1 MENRINSIEYITN
14 SIIELEKKHQLLEW
28 EINGIFVWQTVRV
41 QIYIKIKETI
51 SKGDQKSLKSLK
63 SRWIVILKTIYE
75 RIIKNSIFYNPFIGI
90 KNKDILVFESSRKYL
105 VNNEY
110 IDRYTKYLCDEF
122 DEKGISYQK
131 FQSSYLFDRLSKNRK
146 GTKHLDFI
154 RLIAIIR
161 IRFSSCKID
170 SANLKRIKLIEL
182 EIFQIFG
189 VRIDLLN
196 IFKDTIKEFKALYP
210 LYKKLFKEIR
220 PREIYIVNSCDKS
233 AIISAA
239 KDNGIIVNELQ
250 HGLIAKEGF
259 IQHFPYTIENSLA
272 YFPNR
277 FYLWDNMPMCSSKL
291 PISTDNIIYFEDKYL
306 TSVKDKYEK
315 IEKEK
320 NKILI
325 VSQPQYTNELFQFV
339 LRNLPN
345 MKEYK
350 FIFKLHPIEELN
362 FENDNKINPIGKY
375 NNFKFANK
383 QSSIDKLYSTSNYV
397 LGVYSA
403 ALFEAS
409 YMGCQILLLNLPG
422 VEMASSLI
430 EKKNARLVEITDD
443 LLNFL

>member
-1 MENRINSIEYITN
+1 MNITAEL
-14 SIIELEKKHQLLEW
+14 IELENKFNLLYMKINGVYAW
-28 EINGIFVWQTVRV
+28 QSARVVIYLKIQKEINSQTF
-41 QIYIKIKETI
+41 KSTI
-51 SKGDQKSLKSLK
+51 LSHGFRLKL
-63 SRWIVILKTIYE
+63 LYD
-75 RIIKNSIFYNPFIGI
+75 RIMINAIMHNPFIGI
-90 KNKDILVFESSRKYL
+90 KKKDVLVFESARKYL

-110 IDRYTKYLCDEF
+110 IDRYTKYLCDEL

-131 FQSSYLFDRLSKNRK
+131 YQSSYSFDRLSKNRK

-170 SANLKRIKLIEL
+170 SANLKRIKLVEL

-189 VRIDLLN
+189 VKINLLN
-196 IFKDTIKEFKALYP
+196 IFKDTIKEFKAFYP
-210 LYKKLFKEIR
+210 LYKKLFKEIG

-233 AIISAA
+233 ALISAA

-277 FYLWDNMPMCSSKL
+277 FYLWANIPICSSKL
-291 PISTDNIIYFEDKYL
+291 PISADNIVYFEDKYL
-306 TSVKDKYEK
+306 TTIKDKYKK

-325 VSQPQYTNELFQFV
+325 VSQPQYSKELFQFV

-345 MKEYK
+345 MNDYQ
-350 FIFKLHPIEELN
+350 FIFKLHPTEELN
-362 FENDNKINPIGKY
+362 FENDNQIKQIEKY
-375 NNFKFANK
+375 NNFKFANN
-383 QSSIDKLYSTSNYV
+383 QSSIEKLFSTSNYV

-409 YMGCQILLLNLPG
+409 YLGCQILLLNLPG

-430 EKKNARLVEITDD
+430 EKRNARLIETTND
-443 LLNFL
+443 LLDFL